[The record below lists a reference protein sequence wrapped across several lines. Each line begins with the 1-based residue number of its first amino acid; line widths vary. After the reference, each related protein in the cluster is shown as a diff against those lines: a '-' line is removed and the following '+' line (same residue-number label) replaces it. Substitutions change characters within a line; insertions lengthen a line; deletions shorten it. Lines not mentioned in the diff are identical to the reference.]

1 MQTDNLRNL
10 INLVEAKG
18 KQDLVIEKLPYS
30 RGALAPV
37 MSQATVDY
45 HYGELAKGYV
55 ERYNKGEGDPSFN
68 EAGAFLHNTFFPQL
82 RPPKNNNQP
91 HGASLA
97 LINRKFGSFKDL
109 KEAMKKEAMKIQG
122 SGWIYLSRNGDIKT
136 IKNHQIRT
144 DIALLID
151 WWEHAWAKD
160 YGSNKAKYFDNIWRC
175 INWDKVNI
183 RIYSGK

>member
-68 EAGAFLHNTFFPQL
+68 EAGAFLHNIFFPQL

-109 KEAMKKEAMKIQG
+109 KEDMKKEAMKIQG
-122 SGWIYLSRNGDIKT
+122 SGWVYLSTGGEIKT
-136 IKNHQIRT
+136 IANHAVRT
-144 DIALLID
+144 DICVLID
-151 WWEHAWAKD
+151 WWEHVWATD
-160 YGSNKAKYFDNIWRC
+160 YQWDKEKYLNNIWRI
-175 INWDKVNI
+175 INWDVCSE
-183 RIYSGK
+183 RL